1 MTHRQARCKECDW
14 KSEPEAKKPKA
25 ALAWHRR
32 REHRPPDATVAA
44 DGSGTH
50 TTIQEAVDDLADG
63 GVVSLKAGP
72 YIEQIEV
79 PSTPL
84 RIVAEPT
91 NTNGF
96 TVLVEGESLDV
107 EADRWTQGTEWTQFF
122 RDGQEVCAIL
132 TAQVG
137 EITKRHA

>member
-1 MTHRQARCKECDW
+1 MAHRQARCKECDW
-14 KSEPEAKKPKA
+14 ESKPEAKRPKA
-25 ALAWHRR
+25 ALAWHRKA
-32 REHRPPDATVAA
+32 EHRPPDAIVAA
-44 DGSGTH
+44 DGSGIH
-50 TTIQEAVDDLADG
+50 TTIQAA
-63 GVVSLKAGP
+63 
-72 YIEQIEV
+72 EV
-79 PSTPL
+79 PPTPI